1 MIAGHAD
8 LIGKEYNLR
17 QRMYNIVS
25 LLVSLRHDD
34 MRKCHAS

>member
-25 LLVSLRHDD
+25 LRHDD